1 MAFCRRHHLE
11 LSKVELFS
19 FLIANQMQFEAKEPS
34 HGAFASLGNTLEYF
48 MDTYPLIPTYSQR
61 SVVQETYAGAFPK
74 QHFFDEQRQ
83 RDSHLFSEFYKTV
96 VWNNLWEEMSQMF
109 ADFFQIEMFQTAVAW
124 IVK

>member
-34 HGAFASLGNTLEYF
+34 HRAFASLGNTLEYF

-61 SVVQETYAGAFPK
+61 CCPGNLCRCISQAT
-74 QHFFDEQRQ
+74 
-83 RDSHLFSEFYKTV
+83 LF
-96 VWNNLWEEMSQMF
+96 
-109 ADFFQIEMFQTAVAW
+109 
-124 IVK
+124 

>member
-74 QHFFDEQRQ
+74 QHFLMNSARGIAISFPSSTKRLYETTFGKRCRRCLQT
-83 RDSHLFSEFYKTV
+83 FSK
-96 VWNNLWEEMSQMF
+96 
-109 ADFFQIEMFQTAVAW
+109 
-124 IVK
+124 